1 MASRKRKQAHDD
13 LAQMQRDFDDLV
25 YYLKD
30 AHPDVEP
37 QYIASLLSAAYKGWN
52 HCHNMVGA
60 VVSTAGAHA
69 FCRAGACLDLC
80 SGPAGITRELF
91 SSAGQQVLEQWYS
104 IKSSGLSDVAMSKR
118 IWEHFEYNNQLSEDA
133 NGHRDYHRRVR
144 APRVRDIL
152 QQRPHDIW
160 QKLPELCDLVR
171 EIDTALRALGLHM
184 ELQDFHLL
192 KQFYGHASFDWHLD
206 KHESNYDVAVS
217 CVLSIQPIDGDG
229 REVVSPLSS
238 GGVLV
243 YTDPDVEGG
252 DQVSTYSYSSRLQFP
267 QVEFPLR
274 VVGDCCLVRGATHYH
289 RTVPSPDG
297 FGVLKCVL
305 FYKEV

>member
-91 SSAGQQVLEQWYS
+91 LSAGQQVLEQWYS
-104 IKSSGLSDVAMSKR
+104 IKLRV
-118 IWEHFEYNNQLSEDA
+118 E
-133 NGHRDYHRRVR
+133 RR
-144 APRVRDIL
+144 
-152 QQRPHDIW
+152 
-160 QKLPELCDLVR
+160 
-171 EIDTALRALGLHM
+171 
-184 ELQDFHLL
+184 
-192 KQFYGHASFDWHLD
+192 KQSL
-206 KHESNYDVAVS
+206 
-217 CVLSIQPIDGDG
+217 
-229 REVVSPLSS
+229 
-238 GGVLV
+238 
-243 YTDPDVEGG
+243 
-252 DQVSTYSYSSRLQFP
+252 RLQP
-267 QVEFPLR
+267 P
-274 VVGDCCLVRGATHYH
+274 A
-289 RTVPSPDG
+289 SSSS
-297 FGVLKCVL
+297 
-305 FYKEV
+305 